1 MYTTMKILKKL
12 PYTKSIEKETWSSH
26 SNKGKPNIIRKK
38 CKINQYNKRISWNNE
53 AKTVNNITVKE
64 VLVNIFWILM
74 LIMRGSYTVDKVL
87 YIPLSK
93 MIKILVILTLYTF
106 F

>member
-1 MYTTMKILKKL
+1 MLLTCHVHDNENIKKL

-53 AKTVNNITVKE
+53 AKTVNNITVKRS
-64 VLVNIFWILM
+64 FSKYILNFD
-74 LIMRGSYTVDKVL
+74 VDYAWFICSWQSIV
-87 YIPLSK
+87 YSFIEND
-93 MIKILVILTLYTF
+93 
-106 F
+106 